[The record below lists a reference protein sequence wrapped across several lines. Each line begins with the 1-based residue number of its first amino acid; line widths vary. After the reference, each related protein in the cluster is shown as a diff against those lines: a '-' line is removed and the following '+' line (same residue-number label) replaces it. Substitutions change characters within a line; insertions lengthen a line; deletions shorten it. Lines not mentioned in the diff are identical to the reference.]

1 MRIDQLIE
9 GLNLETYDSEFKAR
23 IRTGRDKKGEDEEIK
38 WLREVHLPFIIWS
51 DATFKYFRIMLRLPF
66 ISALMIKRTKSSH

>member
-38 WLREVHLPFIIWS
+38 WLREV
-51 DATFKYFRIMLRLPF
+51 
-66 ISALMIKRTKSSH
+66 SAFANGIGGTIYIGVNDKTHEIEP